1 MLNILNKIDFKE
13 RNFKL
18 RIKKIV
24 NKDIRNELNK
34 NKEFRSK
41 YKNKRCFILGNGPSL
56 KKQNLSILKDEYVF
70 TVNQLNKSNVF
81 YDVNSNFHVIID
93 HDFFEIDI
101 NKNEDSERIQT
112 MKDLINFNIPIFVPY
127 AEKNVLIKN
136 GLYKENIRFIF
147 TGGEIISDKKQF
159 NITGF
164 LPGAYTVVQEA
175 IYIAIDMG
183 FTEIYLLGCDCTG
196 IFQQLSVEDD
206 NEFNK
211 YGHVYQYSKNE
222 KEHIKK
228 NIKKYSNNA
237 WLNVHAKI
245 FDIYNKLEKISLE
258 NDFKIYNSTLG
269 GILDIFERKSIEEVL
284 KKKSRC

>member
-127 AEKNVLIKN
+127 AEKNLLIKN

-147 TGGEIISDKKQF
+147 TGGEIISNKKQF

-206 NEFNK
+206 NKFNK
-211 YGHVYQYSKNE
+211 YGHVYEYSKNE

-228 NIKKYSNNA
+228 NIKKYSNNV

-258 NDFKIYNSTLG
+258 NEFKIYNSTLG

-284 KKKSRC
+284 EKKSRC